1 MSEPDDGD
9 NVGYGRP
16 PKKSRWKTGQTGNP
30 GRKKARR
37 LRSLKELVDEFLG
50 SSIWVTENG
59 RRRRCTR
66 FEAIFLQLQ
75 VKALAGNKRAMNT
88 LLEYVEF
95 SGEGDGGGRV
105 EFQPTPEY
113 ARVLAARGDPRGS
126 Q

>member
-1 MSEPDDGD
+1 MSKPPGHYE
-9 NVGYGRP
+9 VGYGRP
-16 PKKSRWKTGQTGNP
+16 PKKSRWTKGQSGNP
-30 GRKKARR
+30 RRKKTRR
-37 LRSLKELVDEFLG
+37 PRSLKELVDEFLDG
-50 SSIWVTENG
+50 SIWVTENG

-95 SGEGDGGGRV
+95 SREGEGGGRV

-126 Q
+126 K